1 MSSPNI
7 EIHEFS
13 TGIHVQERANGW
25 VSLGFTGQY
34 MNATINPI
42 PPVVERSIAN
52 QEFALTEGSST
63 EKPAIIG
70 RIVGSGD
77 DTWSVMAVV
86 TRGQDEMG
94 RSAAFY
100 RYFLC
105 QGDHNLRFILAWWEQ
120 NQKPTFNP
128 LDFQGSPFLFMGE
141 SGQPHLTKEDESL
154 PFAQDQAI
162 VLPVENQHDL
172 YTLNALAITKFNKS
186 KNGLPVAWAFN
197 VEALEK
203 PERFQVIQPASQ
215 KAYEILKRAIANAG
229 QVVSAINVDEAA
241 LKSAIRSLI
250 NSSTVKPEVVQ
261 EIVKGLENKEVTA
274 EYWEKLFNAQGA
286 EQAIRQKIYSPQMVR
301 LITLRAMVNPKT
313 LPQFL
318 AWLNIQGG
326 KKPDQ
331 HQTISLELQKA
342 IRGLLPKEQLAKGIK
357 YLLLDLLNQ
366 KISVDSLCW
375 LLTTNGSA
383 WVYAQRQFIAD
394 IQADLQLIDDH
405 FSSPKTTSKSSS
417 YSNPNSVFP
426 SSSSV
431 GSENDLQLHHVQPP
445 IKKDSWQND
454 FKCQKQIWA
463 TLINSWQ
470 GIRQGYYRGE
480 EYQPFAELFKK
491 FRQYDLAAYF
501 YQVSDGIVDKDLYY
515 EVANQQH
522 RRSPVVFGLRLE
534 PKKNLIDHVLDF
546 ITQEYIVPIQFV
558 IPLSLFILVSGW
570 FIGAKSWESS
580 TSATDIEKSLCS
592 KTFKDGKNCP
602 VIVLKPETSY
612 SFSEIKQ
619 LVPAVVK
626 DVTNQKKTE
635 EDNKYQQANEAHNN
649 KISQGK
655 PATLPTVAKKE
666 EEDIKKA
673 VIDKL
678 GNILYPNNTG
688 LKYADLDPGK
698 EPTDLAIQKQW
709 MTAIYNYK
717 IKKNVTYQKII
728 ADAGNGNK
736 SNECNPQIF
745 GICLWPLGQKNDTSD
760 GVNEKDSDLYKKL
773 KGDILKD
780 VTTTAKSQ

>member
-70 RIVGSGD
+70 RIVGGGD
-77 DTWSVMAVV
+77 DVWSVMAVV

-250 NSSTVKPEVVQ
+250 NSSTVKPEVVE

-286 EQAIRQKIYSPQMVR
+286 QQAIRQKIYSPQMVR

-417 YSNPNSVFP
+417 YSNPNSVFTR
-426 SSSSV
+426 SSSV
-431 GSENDLQLHHVQPP
+431 GSENDSQLHHLQPP

-558 IPLSLFILVSGW
+558 IPLSLLILVSGW
-570 FIGAKSWESS
+570 FIGAKNWESY
-580 TSATDIEKSLCS
+580 TDKTDIEKSLCS
-592 KTFKDGKNCP
+592 KTFEKDDKNKDIKNCQ
-602 VIVLKPETSY
+602 VIVLNPGY

-619 LVPAVVK
+619 LIPAVVDDVVK
-626 DVTNQKKTE
+626 DKKREEDNKPGVKKTE
-635 EDNKYQQANEAHNN
+635 ED
-649 KISQGK
+649 
-655 PATLPTVAKKE
+655 
-666 EEDIKKA
+666 IKKQ
-673 VIDKL
+673 VLKKL
-678 GNILYPNNTG
+678 EGLIGSTG
-688 LKYADLDPGK
+688 LQYNDLNPGK
-698 EPTDLAIQKQW
+698 QTTDLKIQKQW
-709 MTAIYNYK
+709 VTAIYNYQITNK
-717 IKKNVTYQKII
+717 VEYQKI
-728 ADAGNGNK
+728 ADKGSEDNK
-736 SNECNPQIF
+736 CNLPF
-745 GICLWPLGQKNDTSD
+745 GICLWLLGQNNDTSD
-760 GVNEKDSDLYKKL
+760 GVNEKDSELYQKL
-773 KGDILKD
+773 KGDILKLI
-780 VTTTAKSQ
+780 K

>member
-13 TGIHVQERANGW
+13 TGIHFQARANGW

-34 MNATINPI
+34 MNTTMKDI
-42 PPVVERSIAN
+42 PTVVERSIAN

-63 EKPAIIG
+63 KEPAIIG
-70 RIVGSGD
+70 RVVGSGD
-77 DTWSVMAVV
+77 DVWSVMAVV
-86 TRGQDEMG
+86 TRGQDEVG

-128 LDFQGSPFLFMGE
+128 LDFQDSPFLFMKE
-141 SGQPHLTKEDESL
+141 SGLPEVTNEDKSL

-162 VLPVENQHDL
+162 VLPAENQHDL

-186 KNGLPVAWAFN
+186 KKVLPVAWAFN

-215 KAYEILKRAIANAG
+215 KAYEGLKRAIANAG

-250 NSSTVKPEVVQ
+250 NNSTVKPEVVQ

-301 LITLRAMVNPKT
+301 LITLRAIVIPKT

-375 LLTTNGSA
+375 LLTTDGSA
-383 WVYAQRQFIAD
+383 WVYAQKQFITD
-394 IQADLQLIDDH
+394 IQNDLQLIYHH
-405 FSSPKTTSKSSS
+405 FSSRKTASKTSSYLSPNSLTTS
-417 YSNPNSVFP
+417 YP
-426 SSSSV
+426 V
-431 GSENDLQLHHVQPP
+431 GYENDSQLHHVQPQPP

-470 GIRQGYYRGE
+470 GIQQRYSKRE
-480 EYQPFAELFKK
+480 EYQPFAELFEK
-491 FRQYDLAAYF
+491 FGEYDLAAYF

-546 ITQEYIVPIQFV
+546 ITMEVDMKIQFV
-558 IPLSLFILVSGW
+558 VPISLFMLVSGW
-570 FIGAKSWESS
+570 FIGTKNWESY

-592 KTFKDGKNCP
+592 KTFEKDDKNKDIKNCP

-619 LVPAVVK
+619 LVPAVV
-626 DVTNQKKTE
+626 DDIVSEKTKQNPGLVE
-635 EDNKYQQANEAHNN
+635 KT
-649 KISQGK
+649 K
-655 PATLPTVAKKE
+655 
-666 EEDIKKA
+666 EDIRTK
-673 VIDKL
+673 VVQKL
-678 GNILYPNNTG
+678 EGFTGSTG
-688 LKYADLDPGK
+688 LKYEDLKSGE

-709 MTAIYNYK
+709 VTAIYNYQ
-717 IKKNVTYQKII
+717 IKKNVTYQKI
-728 ADAGNGNK
+728 ASNK
-736 SNECNPQIF
+736 NKNNQCNPQIF
-745 GICLWPLGQKNDTSD
+745 GICLWPFEQKIDTSNGTDDVRSSQLYQKLKND
-760 GVNEKDSDLYKKL
+760 
-773 KGDILKD
+773 ILAAMKP
-780 VTTTAKSQ
+780 

>member
-77 DTWSVMAVV
+77 DVWSVMAVV

-128 LDFQGSPFLFMGE
+128 LDFQGSPHLFMGE

-162 VLPVENQHDL
+162 VLPAENQHDL

-186 KNGLPVAWAFN
+186 KKVLPVAWAFN

-215 KAYEILKRAIANAG
+215 KAYEGLKRAIANAG

-250 NSSTVKPEVVQ
+250 NSSTVKPEVVE

-394 IQADLQLIDDH
+394 IQADLQLIHDH
-405 FSSPKTTSKSSS
+405 FSSPKTASKSSS
-417 YSNPNSVFP
+417 YLSPNSVFT

-431 GSENDLQLHHVQPP
+431 GSENDLQLHHLQPP

-470 GIRQGYYRGE
+470 GIRQGYYKGE
-480 EYQPFAELFKK
+480 EYQPFAELFDK

-501 YQVSDGIVDKDLYY
+501 YQVSDGIVDKDLYD

-570 FIGAKSWESS
+570 FIGTKNWESY
-580 TSATDIEKSLCS
+580 TNATDIEKSLCS
-592 KTFKDGKNCP
+592 KTFPDDKNKDIKNCQ
-602 VIVLKPETSY
+602 VIVLDSKTSY

-619 LVPAVVK
+619 LIPAVVNDVVK
-626 DVTNQKKTE
+626 DKKRE
-635 EDNKYQQANEAHNN
+635 EDNKYQQANEAYNN
-649 KISQGK
+649 KINLGK

-666 EEDIKKA
+666 EDIKKA

-678 GNILYPNNTG
+678 RNILYPNNTAFQ
-688 LKYADLDPGK
+688 YEDLDPGK
-698 EPTDLAIQKQW
+698 EPTLEIQKQW
-709 MTAIYNYK
+709 MTAIYNYQITNK
-717 IKKNVTYQKII
+717 VEYQKI
-728 ADAGNGNK
+728 AGKGSENNQ
-736 SNECNPQIF
+736 CNLPIPIF
-745 GICLWPLGQKNDTSD
+745 GGCLWPLGQNNDNSN
-760 GVNEKDSDLYKKL
+760 GVNEKDSNLYKKL
-773 KGDILKD
+773 KGDIKPI
-780 VTTTAKSQ
+780 K

>member
-25 VSLGFTGQY
+25 VSLGFTGKY

-77 DTWSVMAVV
+77 DVWSVMAIV
-86 TRGQDEMG
+86 TRGQDETG

-128 LDFQGSPFLFMGE
+128 LDFQDSPFLFMRE

-162 VLPVENQHDL
+162 VLPAENQHDL

-186 KNGLPVAWAFN
+186 KKVLPVAWAFN

-215 KAYEILKRAIANAG
+215 KAYEGLKRAIANAG

-383 WVYAQRQFIAD
+383 WVYAQKQFIAD
-394 IQADLQLIDDH
+394 IQNDLQLIHDH
-405 FSSPKTTSKSSS
+405 FSSPKTASKSSS
-417 YSNPNSVFP
+417 YLSPNSVFP

-480 EYQPFAELFKK
+480 EYQPFAELFDK

-592 KTFKDGKNCP
+592 KTFQDGKNCQ
-602 VIVLKPETSY
+602 VIVLEPEKSY

-619 LVPAVVK
+619 LVPAVVE
-626 DVTNQKKTE
+626 DVVSEKTKQNPGASE
-635 EDNKYQQANEAHNN
+635 KTKQNPGAVE
-649 KISQGK
+649 KIK
-655 PATLPTVAKKE
+655 
-666 EEDIKKA
+666 EDIKKQFLE
-673 VIDKL
+673 KL
-678 GNILYPNNTG
+678 EGFTESTG
-688 LKYADLDPGK
+688 LKYEDLDPGK

-745 GICLWPLGQKNDTSD
+745 GICLWPLGQKNDTID
-760 GVNEKDSDLYKKL
+760 GVNEKDSELYKKL
-773 KGDILKD
+773 KGDILK
-780 VTTTAKSQ
+780 AM

>member
-25 VSLGFTGQY
+25 VSLGFTGKY

-77 DTWSVMAVV
+77 DVWSVMAVV

-128 LDFQGSPFLFMGE
+128 LDFQDSPFLFMRE

-162 VLPVENQHDL
+162 VLPAENQHDL

-186 KNGLPVAWAFN
+186 KKVLPVAWAFN

-215 KAYEILKRAIANAG
+215 KAYEGLKRAIANAG
-229 QVVSAINVDEAA
+229 QIVSAINVDEAA

-250 NSSTVKPEVVQ
+250 NSSTVKPEVVE

-318 AWLNIQGG
+318 AWLSIQGD

-383 WVYAQRQFIAD
+383 WIYAQKQFIAD

-405 FSSPKTTSKSSS
+405 FSSPKTAYKSSS
-417 YSNPNSVFP
+417 YPNPNSVFP

-431 GSENDLQLHHVQPP
+431 GSENDLQLHHLQPP
-445 IKKDSWQND
+445 IKKDSWQNN

-470 GIRQGYYRGE
+470 GIRQGYYKGE

-522 RRSPVVFGLRLE
+522 RHRRSPVVFGLRLE

-546 ITQEYIVPIQFV
+546 ITLEVDMKIQFV
-558 IPLSLFILVSGW
+558 VPISLFILVSGW
-570 FIGAKSWESS
+570 FIGTKNWESY

-592 KTFKDGKNCP
+592 KTFQDGKNCP
-602 VIVLKPETSY
+602 VIVLEPGY
-612 SFSEIKQ
+612 SFSKIKQ
-619 LVPAVVK
+619 LIPTVVN
-626 DVTNQKKTE
+626 DVVNEEKKPDQTSNNVKKNSQQTSGTTAENKTE
-635 EDNKYQQANEAHNN
+635 ES
-649 KISQGK
+649 IR
-655 PATLPTVAKKE
+655 KE
-666 EEDIKKA
+666 
-673 VIDKL
+673 VIQKL
-678 GNILYPNNTG
+678 RSLTGSTG
-688 LKYADLDPGK
+688 LKYEDLNSGN
-698 EPTDLAIQKQW
+698 ESTLEIQKQW
-709 MTAIYNYK
+709 MTAIYNYQ
-717 IKKNVTYQKII
+717 IKKNETYKKII
-728 ADAGNGNK
+728 ADANNGSEDNQ
-736 SNECNPQIF
+736 CNLQI
-745 GICLWPLGQKNDTSD
+745 GICLWPLGQNTTTSN
-760 GVNEKDSDLYKKL
+760 GVNDVRSSELYKKL
-773 KGDILKD
+773 KDDILADMKPQQPT
-780 VTTTAKSQ
+780 VNSQQKTQSVR

>member
-77 DTWSVMAVV
+77 DVWSVMAVV
-86 TRGQDEMG
+86 TRGQDEVG

-128 LDFQGSPFLFMGE
+128 LDFQDSPFLFMKE

-162 VLPVENQHDL
+162 VLPAENQHDL

-215 KAYEILKRAIANAG
+215 KAYEGLKRAIANAG

-250 NSSTVKPEVVQ
+250 NSSTVKPEVVE

-286 EQAIRQKIYSPQMVR
+286 EQAIRQKIYSPQLVR

-326 KKPDQ
+326 RKPDQ

-405 FSSPKTTSKSSS
+405 FSSPKTASKSSS
-417 YSNPNSVFP
+417 YPNPNSVFP

-445 IKKDSWQND
+445 IKKDSWQNN

-480 EYQPFAELFKK
+480 EYQPFAELFDK

-501 YQVSDGIVDKDLYY
+501 YQVSDGIVDKDLYD

-570 FIGAKSWESS
+570 FIGAKNWESY

-592 KTFKDGKNCP
+592 KTFQNDQNKDIKNCQ
-602 VIVLKPETSY
+602 VIVLNPGY

-619 LVPAVVK
+619 LVPAVVDDVVK
-626 DVTNQKKTE
+626 DKKRE
-635 EDNKYQQANEAHNN
+635 EDNKYQQANEAYNN

-666 EEDIKKA
+666 EDIKQE
-673 VIDKL
+673 VTDKL
-678 GNILYPNNTG
+678 GNILYPKNTAFQ
-688 LKYADLDPGK
+688 YADLDPGK
-698 EPTDLAIQKQW
+698 ETTDLAIQKQW
-709 MTAIYNYK
+709 VTAIYNYQ
-717 IKKNVTYQKII
+717 IKKNVTYQKI
-728 ADAGNGNK
+728 ADKGSENNQ
-736 SNECNPQIF
+736 CNLPIPIF
-745 GICLWPLGQKNDTSD
+745 GGCLWPFGQNNDTSD

-773 KGDILKD
+773 KGDIKPI
-780 VTTTAKSQ
+780 K